1 MYLDEIFAKVDA
13 LNEEVF
19 DADSEGIKDLKDFE
33 ERDAKSDDVEIIDD
47 EAETEKDLK
56 KSYVG
61 KVILDCCVCHSKI
74 YRDKDKITV
83 NEDMTLADEGVECPY
98 CYQTDGYKIVGVV
111 ADFKPEEEKEV
122 KTETEVEVK
131 EEKLTEDAHEKE
143 FLSRLARGNMFEFP
157 SGDYKY
163 VSYRDGVVFA
173 GDIIGDRISRE
184 VEVEYDGD
192 FDKALNDVY
201 DKFVELHP
209 EFMEEKLAEDK
220 KPLKENAKDD
230 KVMDVIGKHFN
241 YGGDFDFY
249 EIIKDVIDRIDNF
262 DDENEIDE
270 AIDDTLIYNDDIMKV
285 YLHYND
291 APELP
296 IETIDALRDDVS
308 AIVNELKGEEL
319 EEKCENK
326 KEEALGNDVARYQK
340 WVDYD
345 MKRYGKV
352 SEETERLLNKAGFS
366 LVKDQYGE
374 YEVIAKEPI
383 HEDANKNTKTRND
396 NEKTWEV
403 EEGQYLTMDEMV
415 DNVTRSFARSVM
427 NDEEFDEFCK
437 KQDAKIKEHDEKQKN
452 YGRTHYF
459 PGCYE
464 GHNAKPVK
472 EGLEKV
478 EVKTEDGDKI
488 TVKTEE
494 EKVVVEAEKETV
506 KPLSDEEK
514 QEIAIDVAKENE
526 EDVVDIDIDD
536 FDEET
541 FDKLTESY
549 LKRVYNNIKGYK
561 TEACKSKGNVITL
574 EGKITFKSGNEKPTQ
589 FMFESVDVNGK
600 GKVRMLGQNCQIT
613 PNKKAFTMV
622 GDMKEKKFIAESLNY
637 NYRVPAKK
645 GTQRMYGTVKAGK
658 RG

>member
-33 ERDAKSDDVEIIDD
+33 ERDAKSDEVEIIDD

-122 KTETEVEVK
+122 KTETELEVK
-131 EEKLTEDAHEKE
+131 EEKLTEDKHEKE
-143 FLSRLARGNMFEFP
+143 FISRLARSNIFEFP

-163 VSYRDGVVFA
+163 VGYRDGVVFA

-201 DKFVELHP
+201 DKLVELHP
-209 EFMEEKLAEDK
+209 EFMKEKLAEDK

-270 AIDDTLIYNDDIMKV
+270 AIDDALIYNDDIMKV

-383 HEDANKNTKTRND
+383 HE
-396 NEKTWEV
+396 
-403 EEGQYLTMDEMV
+403 
-415 DNVTRSFARSVM
+415 
-427 NDEEFDEFCK
+427 
-437 KQDAKIKEHDEKQKN
+437 
-452 YGRTHYF
+452 
-459 PGCYE
+459 
-464 GHNAKPVK
+464 
-472 EGLEKV
+472 GLEKV

-506 KPLSDEEK
+506 KPLSDEDK

>member
-33 ERDAKSDDVEIIDD
+33 ERDAKSDEVEIIDD

-74 YRDKDKITV
+74 YRDRDKITV
-83 NEDMTLADEGVECPY
+83 NEDMTVADEGVECPY

-131 EEKLTEDAHEKE
+131 EEKLTED
-143 FLSRLARGNMFEFP
+143 
-157 SGDYKY
+157 
-163 VSYRDGVVFA
+163 
-173 GDIIGDRISRE
+173 
-184 VEVEYDGD
+184 
-192 FDKALNDVY
+192 
-201 DKFVELHP
+201 
-209 EFMEEKLAEDK
+209 K
-220 KPLKENAKDD
+220 KPIKENARDD

-249 EIIKDVIDRIDNF
+249 DVIKDVIDRIGNLN
-262 DDENEIDE
+262 DEDE
-270 AIDDTLIYNDDIMKV
+270 VQSAIDDALIYNDDIMKV
-285 YLHYND
+285 YMHYHD
-291 APELP
+291 VHELP
-296 IETIDALRDDVS
+296 VETMDAFANDIY
-308 AIVNELKGEEL
+308 AIVDDLKGEEL

-383 HEDANKNTKTRND
+383 HE
-396 NEKTWEV
+396 
-403 EEGQYLTMDEMV
+403 
-415 DNVTRSFARSVM
+415 
-427 NDEEFDEFCK
+427 
-437 KQDAKIKEHDEKQKN
+437 
-452 YGRTHYF
+452 
-459 PGCYE
+459 
-464 GHNAKPVK
+464 
-472 EGLEKV
+472 GLEKV

-506 KPLSDEEK
+506 KPLTDEDK

-549 LKRVYNNIKGYK
+549 LKRVYNNIKSYK
-561 TEACKSKGNVITL
+561 TEACKSKGNTITL

-589 FMFESVDVNGK
+589 FMFESVDVSGK
-600 GKVRMLGQNCQIT
+600 GKIRMLGQNCQIT